1 MITLKLLAV
10 LHILG
15 TVVFVGSNVLMARL
29 VKRLEAIPPREAA
42 RLSELLGRDMA
53 VMNSSALVIL
63 GGTGFWRLGETGL
76 LGDLFRWTFISSA
89 YGAAVWAMLLLW
101 LGVLVSAGLMTLYFR
116 PRLSI
121 KLPYNASRQ
130 AIEDGAAGTM
140 ASAAWI
146 ARLSTFNL
154 VVGLVT
160 VLVAGFLR
168 YGGFGEFGGGDSAAA
183 SGPSTTA
190 SPAATTGDPVAG
202 KAVFAQFGCTECH
215 NLAIAVQPSAEVAFD
230 RVTNGKTPM
239 PAFAKANGGPL
250 DNRQVADVVAY
261 FLEET
266 GG

>member
-1 MITLKLLAV
+1 MITLKLLSV

-42 RLSELLGRDMA
+42 RLSELLGGDMA
-53 VMNSSALVIL
+53 VMNSAALVIL
-63 GGTGFWRLGETGL
+63 GVTGFWRLGETDL
-76 LGDLFRWTFISSA
+76 LGDLFRWEFISSA
-89 YGAAVWAMLLLW
+89 YGAALWAMLLLW

-146 ARLSTFNL
+146 GRLSTFNL

-168 YGGFGEFGGGDSAAA
+168 YGGFGGFDGGDGGAA
-183 SGPSTTA
+183 SVPSTTA
-190 SPAATTGDPVAG
+190 PAAAISGDPVAG
-202 KAVFAQFGCTECH
+202 KAVFARSGCSGCH
-215 NLAIAVQPSAEVAFD
+215 NLATAAQPSLEVAID
-230 RVTNGKTPM
+230 LVTNGKNAM

-250 DNRQVADVVAY
+250 DDRQVADVVAY
-261 FLEET
+261 FLEKT